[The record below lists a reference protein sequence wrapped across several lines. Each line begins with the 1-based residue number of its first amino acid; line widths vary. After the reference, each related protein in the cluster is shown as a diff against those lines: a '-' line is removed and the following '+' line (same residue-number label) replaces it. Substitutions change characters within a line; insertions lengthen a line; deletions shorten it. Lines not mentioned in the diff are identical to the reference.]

1 MWDWDAE
8 VTRSGMFAVV
18 SEAWKNADEATKAR
32 YKEQAEERKLAE
44 RETESEEATEEA
56 TKRTRASRTPKEG
69 EDETPAAKRKRGAFR
84 ELTGSALFAQEHRQ
98 EAVEKSRKRGMVA
111 NIDLSGKEASKMLHE
126 QWKALDVE
134 AKIEYENRA
143 HEENVRRLREM
154 E

>member
-1 MWDWDAE
+1 M
-8 VTRSGMFAVV
+8 TRAGMFAVI

-44 RETESEEATEEA
+44 HETESEETHEEAKEA
-56 TKRTRASRTPKEG
+56 TKRTRASRTQKEG
-69 EDETPAAKRKRGAFR
+69 EDETPAAKRKRGTFR

-98 EAVEKSRKRGMVA
+98 EAAEKSRERGMVA

-126 QWKALDVE
+126 QWKALDVQ